1 MLIVPTQSA
10 TPMPRQINRR
20 IYFHT
25 IIAASKALQ
34 FTVAMRARSGS
45 DRGRLHCV
53 FHFTVET
60 QPVVIWFNLKGAFP
74 ELTGARL
81 YSAHDGSLDHLVR
94 GSRGSLADT
103 LLAVAPKTGERR

>member
-1 MLIVPTQSA
+1 MLIAPTQSA
-10 TPMPRQINRR
+10 TPMPRQVNRR

-25 IIAASKALQ
+25 IIAVSKALQ

-45 DRGRLHCV
+45 DRGRLHCA

-60 QPVVIWFNLKGAFP
+60 QPVVIWFNLKGALP

-81 YSAHDGSLDHLVR
+81 
-94 GSRGSLADT
+94 
-103 LLAVAPKTGERR
+103 